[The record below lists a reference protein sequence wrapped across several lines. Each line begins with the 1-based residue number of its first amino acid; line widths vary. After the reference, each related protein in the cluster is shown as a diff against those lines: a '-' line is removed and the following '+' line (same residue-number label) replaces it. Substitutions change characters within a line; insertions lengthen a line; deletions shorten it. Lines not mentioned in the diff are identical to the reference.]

1 MKLDMSGADDLVKSL
16 ERLGSSAEEAMIDVI
31 TDLVTDTQQNAV
43 DGIDNGPATGAVY
56 DSIFRTI
63 NGRVV
68 PVGPRS
74 GNNLSAT
81 HQASAPGE
89 YPMSDTGRLSSNIIK
104 VVPSASSIEGQVGTN
119 IEYGTFLEF
128 GTSRMAARPWLM
140 PSFEKAKND
149 VSKKLN
155 QAIMQLL
162 K

>member
-16 ERLGSSAEEAMIDVI
+16 ERLGSDAEEAMIDVI
-31 TDLVTDTQQNAV
+31 TDLVTDTQQYSV
-43 DGIDNGPATGAVY
+43 DGINSGPATGAVY

-81 HQASAPGE
+81 HQASAPDE
-89 YPMSDTGRLSSNIIK
+89 YPMSDTGRLASNIITLL
-104 VVPSASSIEGQVGTN
+104 PSGSSIEGQVGTN

-140 PSFEKAKND
+140 PSFEKAKVN
-149 VSKKLN
+149 VAKEVKQRFEGKL
-155 QAIMQLL
+155 
-162 K
+162 

>member
-16 ERLGSSAEEAMIDVI
+16 KRLGSDGEDAMIDVI
-31 TDLVTDTQQNAV
+31 TDVVTSTQEFAV
-43 DGIDNGPATGAVY
+43 DGINSGPATGAVY

-89 YPMSDTGRLSSNIIK
+89 YPMSDTGRLASNIITLL
-104 VVPSASSIEGQVGTN
+104 PNGSSIEGQVGTN

-128 GTSRMAARPWLM
+128 GTSRMEARPWLM

-155 QAIMQLL
+155 QAIMQSL